1 MQILILCL
9 TSFHILNQDDESF
22 LYLQLKEHKLNR
34 GLINHMD
41 EIYDGS
47 DDLGCVDS
55 DIRLLNSVLIDNGLV
70 FVIAAKKREFRKNEG
85 RNNDDQDS
93 STKK

>member
-1 MQILILCL
+1 MENEKLRLVDWK
-9 TSFHILNQDDESF
+9 TMV
-22 LYLQLKEHKLNR
+22 KEHKLNR

-70 FVIAAKKREFRKNEG
+70 FVIAAKKGNLEE
-85 RNNDDQDS
+85 
-93 STKK
+93 